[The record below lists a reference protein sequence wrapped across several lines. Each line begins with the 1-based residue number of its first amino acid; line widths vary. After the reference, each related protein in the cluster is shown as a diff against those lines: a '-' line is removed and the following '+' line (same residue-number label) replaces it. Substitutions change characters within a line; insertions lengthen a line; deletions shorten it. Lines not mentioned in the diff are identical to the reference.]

1 MKYMTELEILRKTS
15 ERQSEMLALA
25 LKEKNEL
32 LNKVTNVDRIM
43 YTSAIDQLQSELS
56 ATRSELMEIK
66 RAAANLFVKL
76 GLS

>member
-56 ATRSELMEIK
+56 ATRSELMGIK